1 MTGPTPGASTGP
13 GVPPPAPAHA
23 LTVHRYGDDALLV
36 DLPDLASV
44 RLLDDALRAA
54 PPAGTVDIVPAAAT
68 VLVRCASPWDLP
80 LVEADVR
87 RVWTATGPGASAAD
101 QLGASAVVTI
111 GVHYDGAD
119 LDDVA
124 RRTGLTVAE
133 VVARHTA
140 GTYPVAFGGF
150 LPGFVYLAGLDPAL
164 RVPRHDSPR
173 QRVPAGSVAVA
184 GEFTAVYPAASP
196 GGWRLLGRTDAV
208 LFDAGRTPP
217 ALLGPGARVRFVDLG
232 AGSDGSGPQDEPR

>member
-1 MTGPTPGASTGP
+1 MTT
-13 GVPPPAPAHA
+13 
-23 LTVHRYGDDALLV
+23 LTIHRYGDDALLV

-44 RLLDDALRAA
+44 RALDDALRAD
-54 PPAGTVDIVPAAAT
+54 PPAGAVDVVPAAAT
-68 VLVRCASPWDLP
+68 VLVRCGSPWDLAP
-80 LVEADVR
+80 VETDVR
-87 RVWTATGPGASAAD
+87 RVWAAVGPGTSAD
-101 QLGASAVVTI
+101 GRPGPSAVVTI

-133 VVARHTA
+133 VVSRHTA

-150 LPGFVYLAGLDPAL
+150 VPGFAYLAGLDPAL

-173 QRVPAGSVAVA
+173 QQVPAGSVAVA

-232 AGSDGSGPQDEPR
+232 AAADGSERRAGP

>member
-1 MTGPTPGASTGP
+1 MTGPVTGSAAGPGA
-13 GVPPPAPAHA
+13 PPPVPART

-36 DLPDLASV
+36 DLPDLGSV
-44 RLLDDALRAA
+44 RLLDDAIRAD
-54 PPAGTVDIVPAAAT
+54 PPAGAVDVVPAAAT
-68 VLVRCASPWDLP
+68 VLVRCASPGDLP
-80 LVEADVR
+80 SVEATIR
-87 RVWTATGPGASAAD
+87 RAWAAVGPDASAAGRP
-101 QLGASAVVTI
+101 GASAVVTI

-150 LPGFVYLAGLDPAL
+150 MPGFAYLAGLDPAL

-232 AGSDGSGPQDEPR
+232 PAADGPGRQDES